1 MSSKKQDIQ
10 NKRKKDDVC
19 LGDKRFTTSALSQVL
34 AGFGSHID
42 LRFHKKC
49 LISYSWSLFVF
60 VTSNV
65 LYFWPLAFCIFDH
78 QPFCISNQQHF
89 VFVTSSISWFHLKPV
104 LLGPFQT
111 LHEDGYK
118 TSIVGSCLIF
128 VSMNDSNMFSK
139 LIFAGPNYYRR
150 YWKVIQIICPPN

>member
-1 MSSKKQDIQ
+1 M
-10 NKRKKDDVC
+10 
-19 LGDKRFTTSALSQVL
+19 
-34 AGFGSHID
+34 D

-139 LIFAGPNYYRR
+139 FIFAGPNYYRR
-150 YWKVIQIICPPN
+150 YCKGIQIICPQIRFTLNGSLFTLLQIGCVFFLISIKKRKLWKY